1 MSSTKA
7 EKKTAKI
14 YPDSEIQ
21 YRTLFESAFDGILII
36 EDGVIL
42 DANSRAKD
50 MLGDGII
57 GQSACMYSPKLQPDG
72 ARSEEKAREYFSR
85 AIAGTPQ
92 FFDWQFIGT
101 GSVLFD
107 ADISLK
113 RMEMAGNI
121 TFLMII
127 RDVTDQK
134 QREKIALAEQKLAI
148 ALVATSTLDEALQH
162 CVHTAIQVSGMD
174 CGSIYLVDEE
184 TEDLILSYIP
194 GISDE
199 YIDSATRFK
208 ADTVKTRTI
217 MVGRGNF
224 EGYEF
229 FEESYRQARERKGLR
244 TGLDIPIFHQNRAIG
259 NFNLA
264 SHSIEEVSLFT
275 RKILEAIAAQTGNA
289 IARIRAEEA
298 LRKSEEQYR
307 SIFEKAR
314 IGISIAQYDKL
325 KYVNPWVIEFLR
337 CSREKILSVP
347 FTEFVHPNDRARVLN
362 YHRRR
367 LAGEKMPDIYV
378 FRVLGPENEV
388 RWVALN
394 AVLYSWDGK
403 PASLNFLIDISGQ
416 IQTEEAL
423 QESEITYRSTLDSMG
438 DPIHVIDTDFRII
451 LVNRTFKDW
460 FDKMGYD
467 PDVIGKHLYT
477 VVPSLSTTIM
487 DEYKQVFRTG
497 KMLVTNEKMGLGEK
511 EVISE
516 TRKIPVFEKG
526 KVVRIVTIIRDI
538 TENWKIEELKREAY
552 EQIGKNME
560 QFAILNDHIR
570 NPLQAIVGYAD
581 LQGGD
586 LAEIIFDQAQEID
599 KIIKRLDVG
608 WLESQKISEFLRKH

>member
-1 MSSTKA
+1 MSSKTP
-7 EKKTAKI
+7 EKNTATF
-14 YPDSEIQ
+14 YLNSEMQ

-36 EDGVIL
+36 EDDVIL
-42 DANSRAKD
+42 DANKRAKD
-50 MLGDGII
+50 MLGSRII
-57 GQSACMYSPKLQPDG
+57 GQSAYMYSPKLQPDG
-72 ARSEEKAREYFSR
+72 ARSEEKAREYFNR
-85 AIAGTPQ
+85 ALAGTPQ

-101 GSVLFD
+101 DSTLFD

-113 RMEMAGNI
+113 HIEMSGIVA
-121 TFLMII
+121 LVMII

-134 QREKIALAEQKLAI
+134 QREKKALSEHNLAI
-148 ALVATSTLDEALQH
+148 ALAAASTLGEALHQ

-174 CGSIYLVDEE
+174 CGGIYLLDEE
-184 TEDLILSYIP
+184 TGDLILSYVT
-194 GISDE
+194 GVSDE
-199 YIDSATRFK
+199 FLDSATRFK
-208 ADTVKTRTI
+208 ADTVMTRRI
-217 MVGRGNF
+217 MEGKGNF
-224 EGYEF
+224 EGYDF
-229 FEESYRQARERKGLR
+229 FEESYRQAREREGLR
-244 TGLDIPIFHQNRAIG
+244 AGLDIPIFHQNRAIG
-259 NFNLA
+259 NYNLG
-264 SHSIEEVSLFT
+264 SHSIEEVPLFT

-289 IARIRAEEA
+289 IARIKAEEA

-314 IGISIAQYDKL
+314 IGISIAQHDKL
-325 KYVNPWVIEFLR
+325 KYVNPWVIEFLK

-347 FTEFVHPNDRARVLN
+347 FTEFVHPNDCARVLN

-367 LAGEKMPDIYV
+367 LNGENVPDIYV
-378 FRVLGPENEV
+378 FRILGPENEV

-394 AVLYSWDGK
+394 AVLYSWEGK
-403 PASLNFLIDISGQ
+403 PASLNFLIDINDKVQ
-416 IQTEEAL
+416 MEEAL

-438 DPIHVIDTDFRII
+438 DPIHVIDTGFRII
-451 LVNRTFKDW
+451 LVNRTFEDW
-460 FDKMGYD
+460 FDRLGYD

-477 VVPSLSTTIM
+477 VVPSLSNTIL
-487 DEYKQVFRTG
+487 DEYKEVFRTG
-497 KMLVTNEKMGLGEK
+497 KMLVTNEKMGLGKK

-538 TENWKIEELKREAY
+538 TENWRLEELKREAY

-581 LQGGD
+581 LEGGD
-586 LAEIIFDQAQEID
+586 LAEVIFDQAQEID

>member
-1 MSSTKA
+1 MSSKTP
-7 EKKTAKI
+7 EKNTATF
-14 YPDSEIQ
+14 YRNSEMQ

-36 EDGVIL
+36 EDDVIL
-42 DANSRAKD
+42 DANKRAKD
-50 MLGDGII
+50 MLGSRII
-57 GQSACMYSPKLQPDG
+57 GQSAYMYSPKLQPDG
-72 ARSEEKAREYFSR
+72 ARSEEKAREYFNR
-85 AIAGTPQ
+85 ALAGTPQ

-101 GSVLFD
+101 DSTLFD

-113 RMEMAGNI
+113 HIEMSGIVA
-121 TFLMII
+121 LVMII

-134 QREKIALAEQKLAI
+134 QREKKALSEHNLAI
-148 ALVATSTLDEALQH
+148 ALAAASTLGEALHQ

-174 CGSIYLVDEE
+174 CGGIYLLDEE
-184 TEDLILSYIP
+184 TGDLILSYVT
-194 GISDE
+194 GVSDE
-199 YIDSATRFK
+199 FLDSATRFK
-208 ADTVKTRTI
+208 ADTVMTRRI
-217 MVGRGNF
+217 MEGKGNF
-224 EGYEF
+224 EGYDF
-229 FEESYRQARERKGLR
+229 FEESYRQAREREGLR
-244 TGLDIPIFHQNRAIG
+244 AGLDIPIFHQNRAIG
-259 NFNLA
+259 NYNLG
-264 SHSIEEVSLFT
+264 SHSIEEVPLFT

-289 IARIRAEEA
+289 IARIKAEEA

-314 IGISIAQYDKL
+314 IGISIAQHDKL
-325 KYVNPWVIEFLR
+325 KYVNPWVIEFLK

-347 FTEFVHPNDRARVLN
+347 FTEFVHPNDCARVLN

-367 LAGEKMPDIYV
+367 LNGENVPDIYV
-378 FRVLGPENEV
+378 FRILGPENEV

-394 AVLYSWDGK
+394 AVLYSWEGK
-403 PASLNFLIDISGQ
+403 PASLNFLIDINDKVQ
-416 IQTEEAL
+416 MEEAL

-438 DPIHVIDTDFRII
+438 DPIHVIDTGFRII
-451 LVNRTFKDW
+451 LVNRTFEDW
-460 FDKMGYD
+460 FDRLGYD

-477 VVPSLSTTIM
+477 VVPSLSNTIL
-487 DEYKQVFRTG
+487 DEYKEVFRTG

-538 TENWKIEELKREAY
+538 TENWRLEELKREAY

-581 LQGGD
+581 LEGGD
-586 LAEIIFDQAQEID
+586 LAEVIFDQAQEID